1 MSPSSA
7 SRAQMAPLV
16 ALVSVF
22 GVVTVVMLY
31 TGILGDVSQS
41 PPSRDVA
48 RPGLERAVTELSSGG
63 VVRPNSLEE
72 GLLAAIRPDGYT
84 ARVTIEAGDQ
94 RWSVGPSP
102 PETADVAARVVPVRV
117 NADMVRIGRIRIV
130 IWR

>member
-31 TGILGDVSQS
+31 TGILGEVGQS

-48 RPGLERAVTELSSGG
+48 RPGLERAVSELSSGG
-63 VVRPNSLEE
+63 VVRPNTLEE
-72 GLLAAIRPDGYT
+72 DLLAVVRPAGYS
-84 ARVTIEAGDQ
+84 ARVTIEAGDH
-94 RWSVGPSP
+94 RWSVGPTP
-102 PETADVAARVVPVRV
+102 PETAAVAARVVPVRV
-117 NADMVRIGRIRIV
+117 EADMVRIGRIRVV